1 MDDLALLRA
10 LASEERA
17 RNASDAA
24 IKREWEAIAAEW
36 HLLANTDMKVK
47 NKNKAAEA
55 KRA

>member
-24 IKREWEAIAAEW
+24 IKREWEAIAAEY
-36 HLLANTDMKVK
+36 LLANTAMKVK